1 MPDLAPF
8 ENPAFYDELQVLT
21 REATHRPLN
30 LMVTT
35 GFVVP
40 NTLAAAGLLF
50 LVGGPL
56 RPFVLP
62 TRRRPGARLCAR
74 HYIPNSE
81 HSGLAPLGRGHGL
94 LAALPSDLVA
104 RLDALHDGLED
115 GREPTPDEVA
125 EMARLERAPADAAA
139 LDDWLRALPVR
150 PVLVGNVYDPSFG
163 DDRNNFLGVDPALA
177 RRNHRR
183 MNAALAELG
192 HRYGAAADL
201 HGHFLTGDTSW
212 FTRTRSS
219 YSGVCRS
226 APGWW
231 RSCCRDG

>member
-35 GFVVP
+35 GHVVP
-40 NTLAAAGLLF
+40 NALAAAGLLF

-94 LAALPSDLVA
+94 LAALPSDLV
-104 RLDALHDGLED
+104 
-115 GREPTPDEVA
+115 
-125 EMARLERAPADAAA
+125 ARLERAPADAAA

-201 HGHFLTGDTSW
+201 HGHFLTCDTSW
-212 FTRTRSS
+212 FTRTIEPSLVGASEVRRAFLPS
-219 YSGVCRS
+219 VLEIL
-226 APGWW
+226 P
-231 RSCCRDG
+231 